1 VTAWGPT
8 DAGSLVLGARFLSV
22 TDGAPVVVAVL
33 DVRMIHDH
41 ARAEVLTDHGFRVLD
56 RNATVWAL
64 LPAPR
69 AVAL

>member
-1 VTAWGPT
+1 VTWEK
-8 DAGSLVLGARFLSV
+8 LVA
-22 TDGAPVVVAVL
+22 AVVVAVL